1 MKLGLRNRF
10 LLPTLS
16 LLVIGM
22 TIMAGVSY
30 LAASGSISDM
40 VEMYLR
46 QLVRNSSLQVSAW
59 ILDRQRE
66 VRTWS
71 RDPLFRSAVG
81 DGAETARYVVS
92 SNFERMTKE
101 YPIYEVLNLVDKNG
115 LVVASSKR
123 DLVESTK
130 VDDRD
135 YFKQAMQG
143 KGNVS
148 EVLVSKASGKPVVAV
163 AEPVRMRAVGGG
175 DADSGEV
182 AGAIVAVVDLD
193 AFAKAYID
201 PIKLGETG
209 YAYVADKTGKILAHP
224 DKSKILKL
232 DLKDLD
238 FGRKMLAEKSG
249 ALEYQ
254 FEGIAKLVAFE
265 EEPKMG
271 WILAITANRAEV
283 LAPARSLGF
292 IILLLGLAVVV
303 AAGVVIFLA
312 AGSIAK
318 PINNFTQGLNDAAT
332 QVALASGEVANSSQ
346 GLAQGTSEQAASLEE
361 SAASL
366 EQLASMTNRNA
377 ENSSQAKGL
386 MDETTNLA
394 VKANASMKDLRAA
407 MVQIS

>member
-123 DLVESTK
+123 DLVESTR

-163 AEPVRMRAVGGG
+163 AEPVRMRPVGGG

-249 ALEYQ
+249 ALSYQ

-318 PINNFTQGLNDAAT
+318 PINNYTQGLNDAAT

-346 GLAQGTSEQAASLEE
+346 GLAQGTSEQAASLE
-361 SAASL
+361 
-366 EQLASMTNRNA
+366 
-377 ENSSQAKGL
+377 
-386 MDETTNLA
+386 
-394 VKANASMKDLRAA
+394 
-407 MVQIS
+407 